1 MPAPRHKQVKDF
13 RVAVWLDEETA
24 PISQAYRNLLMG
36 AATAFEDA
44 GALVDYE
51 ARPSFTFEKAVDTYN
66 HLLSAAEA
74 ATWTLSEIEEHAASK
89 EEPQGELGIAYAS
102 LRHREWLS
110 WQERRMQQR
119 NGGESFSSRLMSYYC
134 R

>member
-1 MPAPRHKQVKDF
+1 
-13 RVAVWLDEETA
+13 
-24 PISQAYRNLLMG
+24 MG

-44 GALVDYE
+44 GALVDHE

-119 NGGESFSSRLMSYYC
+119 NRWREFFESFDVVLMPVTLTEAIRHDHSRPLPVGQSK
-134 R
+134 

>member
-1 MPAPRHKQVKDF
+1 M
-13 RVAVWLDEETA
+13 WLDEDTA
-24 PISQAYRNLLMG
+24 PISQAYRSLLMG

-102 LRHREWLS
+102 LRHPRVAELA
-110 WQERRMQQR
+110 RAAHAAK
-119 NGGESFSSRLMSYYC
+119 ESVARVFRVV
-134 R
+134 